1 MECVTVGG
9 VAAHVSPLELGNE
22 SYDDDDD
29 NDDDDDGVT
38 TDLTMCGAPGAVT
51 GALDARPDK
60 GEAVGVHKGVDRLE
74 AGVGHLHVA

>member
-9 VAAHVSPLELGNE
+9 VAAHVSPLELDSE
-22 SYDDDDD
+22 S
-29 NDDDDDGVT
+29 DDDDGVT

-51 GALDARPDK
+51 GALNTGPDQ
-60 GEAVGVHKGVDRLE
+60 GEAVGVHDGVDRLE